1 MEIRQTTPTEAQET
15 LAADP
20 AATYLDVRTEAEFEQ
35 GHPPGALNIPVM
47 LFGASGGPAKL
58 NDRFVDIVRKSVDT
72 NRTLLIGCQSGM
84 RSQRAA
90 EILAGAGF
98 ENVTNV
104 AGGFGGT
111 RDRAGNVVTAGWRDA
126 GLPVETGQPPERCYR
141 DLAAKA

>member
-1 MEIRQTTPTEAQET
+1 
-15 LAADP
+15 
-20 AATYLDVRTEAEFEQ
+20 
-35 GHPPGALNIPVM
+35 M
-47 LFGASGGPAKL
+47 LFEASGGPAKL

-98 ENVTNV
+98 DNVINV

-111 RDRAGNVVTAGWRDA
+111 RDRAGNVITAGWRDA

-141 DLAAKA
+141 DLAAKV